1 MAGNGEGVNSNERN
15 SRRRV
20 EGMEHVSSG
29 QAGRCS
35 SRRWGSDD
43 LWGLMAPS
51 TAGQA
56 CGAGVRSSGPQ
67 APL

>member
-1 MAGNGEGVNSNERN
+1 
-15 SRRRV
+15 
-20 EGMEHVSSG
+20 MEHVSSG